1 MSLALK
7 KQDYVKIL
15 NYYNEPIPKTMK
27 NIRKKAKSILTTKLC
42 RCIKKVS
49 PKEEENGIGICTKTI
64 FSRKNLTRGSFK
76 CDKKRGSL
84 VTLNLKTRR
93 NKKKN
98 KITKKRNRS

>member
-27 NIRKKAKSILTTKLC
+27 NIREKAKSILTTKLC

-49 PKEEENGIGICTKTI
+49 PKEEEKGIGICTKTI
-64 FSRKNLTRGSFK
+64 FLS
-76 CDKKRGSL
+76 
-84 VTLNLKTRR
+84 
-93 NKKKN
+93 
-98 KITKKRNRS
+98 